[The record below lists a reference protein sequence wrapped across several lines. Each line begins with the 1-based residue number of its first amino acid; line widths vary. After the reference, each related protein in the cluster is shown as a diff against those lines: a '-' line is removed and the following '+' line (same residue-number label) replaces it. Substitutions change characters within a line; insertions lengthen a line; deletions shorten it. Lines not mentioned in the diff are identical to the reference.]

1 MNQNQPILTSVKLA
15 EYIYK
20 NKNNLNKTFESNMLK
35 FGIDLLYTSQEHIR
49 SFLDSASIDI
59 DKYVRNCYNKGLIT
73 NNSNSGGN
81 DAGTNFSSKKSKRPF
96 RKNRR

>member
-1 MNQNQPILTSVKLA
+1 MNQNQPLTSAKLA
-15 EYIYK
+15 EFIYK
-20 NKNNLNKTFESNMLK
+20 NKNRLNKAFENNMLK

-59 DKYVRNCYNKGLIT
+59 DKYVRNCYNKCLIT
-73 NNSNSGGN
+73 SSGGN
-81 DAGTNFSSKKSKRPF
+81 DANTNFSSKKSKRTI